1 MFENVKKRLKK
12 DERGLTLVE
21 LLAVVVI
28 LAIVAAIAF
37 VIIGNVI
44 ANSKKDAHIA
54 NAQQIISSVKL
65 AESSGDVTESQL
77 TSTGGFD
84 VISNDGPKLDTIGEV
99 LDPWDKEIY
108 DSVTVF
114 KDGGTYRITMSPNGP
129 EGDKGCE
136 ISGTPEKDLQEGRGT
151 VCNPED

>member
-44 ANSKKDAHIA
+44 ANSKKDAHIS

-65 AESSGDVTESQL
+65 AESSGDVTESDFD
-77 TSTGGFD
+77 GGYK
-84 VISNDGPKLDTIGEV
+84 VIEGKKSKLNTIGSIV
-99 LDPWDKEIY
+99 DPWDKEDY
-108 DSVTVF
+108 ESATVT
-114 KDGGTYRITMSPNGP
+114 KEDGDVYKITMSPNGP

-136 ISGTPEKDLQEGRGT
+136 ISGTSEKQLQEGRSE
-151 VCNPED
+151 VCP

>member
-1 MFENVKKRLKK
+1 MFENVKRRLKK

-65 AESSGDVTESQL
+65 AESSGDVTEGQL

-84 VISNDGPKLDTIGEV
+84 VIESKTPKLDTIGEV
-99 LDPWDKEIY
+99 LDPWDKDIY

-114 KDGGTYRITMSPNGP
+114 KESGKYRITMSPNGP

-136 ISGTPEKDLQEGRGT
+136 ISNRTEKQLQGDRDKACGK
-151 VCNPED
+151 D

>member
-1 MFENVKKRLKK
+1 MIQNVKKRFKK

-65 AESSGDVTESQL
+65 AESSGDVTESDL
-77 TSTGGFD
+77 TGGFK
-84 VISNDGPKLDTIGEV
+84 VIDGKTPELDTIGEV
-99 LDPWDKEIY
+99 LDPWEKEVY
-108 DSVTVF
+108 TNVTV
-114 KDGGTYRITMSPNGP
+114 KKENDEYKITMDPNGP
-129 EGDKGCE
+129 GGENDKGCE
-136 ISGTPEKDLQEGRGT
+136 IDGKSEKQLQGGR
-151 VCNPED
+151 EDACGKD